1 MLKISITGS
10 TGFVGKNLS
19 LFLSD
24 AGYNVK
30 AIDLRKGVS
39 NDIFNDCD
47 VFIHLAGIAHDLN
60 GNFRFNDYIN
70 TNYLLTKNIY
80 NIFLNTNSK
89 VFIFFSSI
97 KAVADKSD
105 DFVTEETTPN
115 PKTDYGKSKLLAEN
129 YILDHAPKKNQKV
142 FILRPCMI
150 HGSNNKGNLNLLFNF
165 IKFGLPWPLG
175 LFENKRSF
183 CGIDNLIFIIKI
195 IISDKNIDSGIYN
208 ISDSETLST
217 NDLIR
222 LISII
227 NKRKV
232 RIFNCPVSII
242 KMIGFI
248 GDKLHL
254 SINSKKIDKLTEN
267 FPVSNR
273 KILNAIKSELP
284 ISAKDAFLK
293 TLTNLNFK

>member
-1 MLKISITGS
+1 MALKYFKQFKETK
-10 TGFVGKNLS
+10 TN
-19 LFLSD
+19 
-24 AGYNVK
+24 Y
-30 AIDLRKGVS
+30 S
-39 NDIFNDCD
+39 NFYDWLI
-47 VFIHLAGIAHDLN
+47 I
-60 GNFRFNDYIN
+60 NDYIN

-284 ISAKDAFLK
+284 ISAKDALLK
-293 TLTNLNFK
+293 TLTNLNLK